1 MMADPAFFEKMTAAA
16 RRNDSWLCIGLDPTP
31 AAVPAA
37 HRHAANPIL
46 TWNQAVIAAT
56 ADLVCAYKPNI
67 AFYEALGDGLTT
79 LRATLAAV
87 PAHIPVIL
95 DAKRGDI
102 GSTAT
107 AYARALFDDLNADA
121 VTLSPY
127 LGHDSI
133 APFAA
138 YADRGLF
145 ILCHTSN
152 PGAADLQELQIDHG
166 PPGGEPLYVQVA
178 RQAIT
183 WSAQRNIGL
192 VVGATYPAALAAVR
206 AVAPYTWFLVPGVGA
221 QGGDLAAAVSAALRA
236 DGQGVIINAS
246 RAITQAAD
254 PRAAADSL
262 RAAISIA
269 SRQALLHRQNAVP
282 EVDAPVTPAV
292 ADLIVALF
300 RLGAVR
306 FGEFTLASGRSS
318 PLYIDLRLLASDPS
332 LLRYVATAYA
342 TLLQGVRYDR
352 LAGVPYAALPI
363 GAALSLRTGKPLIY
377 PRKEAKAY
385 GMGRAIEGLWSPGER
400 VVVIEDLVTSGG
412 STLKTV
418 EALRAAG
425 LVVHDVA
432 VLIDR
437 EQGARAALAGAGLNL
452 HAVCTLSQV
461 LDVLRE
467 RGLID
472 AARDASVRAYL
483 QGDDANA

>member
-1 MMADPAFFEKMTAAA
+1 MAGSTFFQKLTAAA
-16 RRNDSWLCIGLDPTP
+16 ASHHSWLCVGLDPVP

-37 HRHAANPIL
+37 YRHEDHPIL
-46 TWNQAVIAAT
+46 AWNRAVIAAT

-67 AFYEALGDGLTT
+67 AFYEALGDGLAT
-79 LRATLAAV
+79 LRATLHAV
-87 PAHIPVIL
+87 PAHVPVIL

-102 GSTAT
+102 GPTAA
-107 AYARALFDDLNADA
+107 AYARAVFDDLGADA

-152 PGAADLQELQIDHG
+152 PGAADLQELVIDQG

-178 RQAIT
+178 RQVMT
-183 WSAQRNIGL
+183 WSPHRNAGL

-206 AVAPYTWFLVPGVGA
+206 AVAPHAWFLVPGVGS
-221 QGGDLAAAVSAALRA
+221 QGGDLAAAVAAGLRA
-236 DGQGVIINAS
+236 DGQGLVINAS
-246 RAITQAAD
+246 RAVTQAAD
-254 PRAAADSL
+254 PRAVAEKM
-262 RAAISIA
+262 RAAINYA
-269 SRQALLHRQNAVP
+269 GQETLAHRQNVVLGEP
-282 EVDAPVTPAV
+282 APVTPAV

-300 RLGAVR
+300 HLGAVR
-306 FGEFTLASGRSS
+306 FGDFTLASGRPS
-318 PLYIDLRLLASDPS
+318 PLYIDLRLLASDPQ
-332 LLRYVATAYA
+332 LLRQAAAAYA
-342 TLLQGVRYDR
+342 ALLHDVRYDR

-363 GAALSLRTGKPLIY
+363 GTALSLRTGKPLLY
-377 PRKEAKAY
+377 TRKEAKTY
-385 GMGRAIEGLWSPGER
+385 GLGQAIEGLWLAGER
-400 VVVIEDLVTSGG
+400 VVVVEDLVTSGG

-418 EALRAAG
+418 DLLRGAG
-425 LVVHDVA
+425 LIVQDVA

-437 EQGARAALAGAGLNL
+437 EQGGRAVLAGAGLRL

-461 LDVLRE
+461 LDVLLA

-472 AARDASVRAYL
+472 AVRYAEVQNYL
-483 QGDDANA
+483 QSSDATT